1 MFSFSQVSP
10 LYASLLTLFV
20 LHSLPIWVVG
30 TFTYVTLNIYGYI
43 RSLCTIFCTIF
54 VLMVLCGMNLFN
66 DIDSLN
72 AWAKSG
78 HNPYMWPVVTW
89 HHQIRHYC
97 LETAQVT
104 VCATVQ
110 LLWRRLITGVWP
122 YAIYWCVVCG
132 TVSRR
137 DVFVKPHPTAV
148 LWLTAL
154 TVWGSALNRGL
165 VVAKLE
171 KENVLTSFMRA
182 TSLLELRV
190 FWE

>member
-1 MFSFSQVSP
+1 MSSHLRLGLSSVLVFSGFPTVCTATHP
-10 LYASLLTLFV
+10 IRATFPAHLSL
-20 LHSLPIWVVG
+20 VG
-30 TFTYVTLNIYGYI
+30 TFTYVTLNIYGYV
-43 RSLCTIFCTIF
+43 RSLCAVF
-54 VLMVLCGMNLFN
+54 VLMVLCGMNLFH

-72 AWAKSG
+72 LWTKSG

-110 LLWRRLITGVWP
+110 LLWRRQITGVWH
-122 YAIYWCVVCG
+122 AIYWCVVCG

-137 DVFVKPHPTAV
+137 DMFVKPHPTAL

-154 TVWGSALNRGL
+154 TVWGSALIGGY
-165 VVAKLE
+165 
-171 KENVLTSFMRA
+171 
-182 TSLLELRV
+182 
-190 FWE
+190 